1 MKKIIWKYKDLSIQT
16 KASIWYTFGSVLTKG
31 IALLSTPI
39 FTRIMDQYQYGKYTV
54 FQSWFNILLIFT
66 SLNIFLGGYTKGLIT
81 FEDEVDAFTSSSLGL
96 TTFITLI
103 YGIIYA
109 LNINFWTKLLG
120 LSPVL
125 MLAMLFELL
134 LMPAF
139 EFWSAR
145 ARFEY
150 KYRKYV
156 VFSIFISVLSILLG
170 IITGLETKNKVF
182 ARVYSDAFAKIL
194 IWLPIFIYL
203 MFKGKKFFNKNYWKY
218 DLKFNISLIPHY
230 LSTYAL
236 NQSDLLMISK
246 IIGDSQAAYYSIAYT
261 IATMMIL
268 VGTSINNALTP
279 YIFKSLRK
287 KKILDIRN
295 TTRVL
300 FIIISMLSIV
310 TMIFAPE
317 IIRIFAGRKY
327 MQAIYVVP
335 PVAASVYFVFL
346 YNMFSTIEYYY
357 QKTIYISSATLFA
370 ALVNIGLNF
379 IFLKRVGY
387 YAAGYTT
394 LISYI
399 LLSVAHYY
407 FCKRIIRLNISQKY
421 EPYDLKIILY
431 CSVVTLISMMVF
443 SVTYHLIWLRYGVV
457 VLIFIILLYKKK
469 KIIKVFTNLKT
480 RT

>member
-1 MKKIIWKYKDLSIQT
+1 MKKILWKYKNLSIQT

-31 IALLSTPI
+31 FALLSTPI
-39 FTRIMDQYQYGKYTV
+39 FTRVMDQYQYGKYTV
-54 FQSWFNILLIFT
+54 FQSWFNVLFIFT

-81 FEDEVDAFTSSSLGL
+81 FEDDVDAFTSSSLWL
-96 TTFITLI
+96 TAFITLTYGVI
-103 YGIIYA
+103 YV

-120 LSPVL
+120 LSPIL
-125 MLAMLFELL
+125 MVAMFFELL

-150 KYRKYV
+150 RYRKYV
-156 VFSIFISVLSILLG
+156 CSSIFISILSILLG
-170 IITGLETKNKVF
+170 IITVLETENKVF

-203 MFKGKKFFNKNYWKY
+203 MFKGKNFFNKNYWKY

-261 IATMMIL
+261 IATMMVL
-268 VGTSINNALTP
+268 VVTSINNALTP
-279 YIFKSLRK
+279 YIFKALRK
-287 KKILDIRN
+287 KEVLDIRN
-295 TTRVL
+295 TTRML
-300 FIIISMLSIV
+300 FIVISMLSII

-335 PVAASVYFVFL
+335 PVAASVYFIFL

-357 QKTIYISSATLFA
+357 QKTMYISIATLFA

-379 IFLKRVGY
+379 IFLKKVGY

-407 FCKRIIRLNISQKY
+407 FCSRIIHVNISQKH

-431 CSVVTLISMMVF
+431 CSMVTLISMIVF

-457 VLIFIILLYKKK
+457 ALIFVILLCQKK
-469 KIIKVFTNLKT
+469 KIVKIFTDLKT